1 MFLSLFHATL
11 EMIESVSLGSGV
23 DTLLPSSSTTP
34 IHINI
39 NHLLIL

>member
-1 MFLSLFHATL
+1 MFPFLFHATL
-11 EMIESVSLGSGV
+11 DAIESVSLGSGL
-23 DTLLPSSSTTP
+23 DTLLPSKSTTP